1 MRGLEGTQVELFAY
15 IQLESRIPKEHPLR
29 RIKPLVDHVLSE
41 LDGEFEGLYSGMGRP
56 SIPPE
61 QLLRASLLQIL
72 YTIRSE
78 RQLVEQLD
86 YNLLF
91 RWFVGLGLEGMV
103 WDATSFTK
111 NRERLLDGGIARKFL
126 EEVIGLADTARL
138 LSEEHFTVDGTL
150 IEAWASQ
157 KSFQAKADSDDDP
170 GNFRGQKRT
179 NDSHHS
185 ITEPDARLYK
195 KGAGKEAKLCFM
207 GHVLMENRHGLVVNT
222 QTTLATGTAERE
234 AALAMVK
241 DKTGIT
247 LGGDKGYDAWQFHQD
262 LKTQKITSH
271 VAWKEDRWPGVERWE
286 ILQSRGYKISQVKR
300 KRIEEVFGWMK
311 TVGSMRKV
319 KLRGLPLV
327 SWLFDLNAAA
337 YNLTRIKNLKPRLST
352 KLQMA

>member
-1 MRGLEGTQVELFAY
+1 MRGLEGSQVELFASV
-15 IQLESRIPKEHPLR
+15 QLESRIPKDHPLR
-29 RIKPLVDHVLSE
+29 RIKALVDHVLNE
-41 LDGEFEGLYSGMGRP
+41 LDGEFEKMYSGMGRP

-91 RWFVGLGLEGMV
+91 RWFVGLGLEGFV

-126 EEVIGLADTARL
+126 EEVIRLAEVGRL
-138 LSEEHFTVDGTL
+138 LSEDHFTVDGTL

-157 KSFQAKADSDDDP
+157 KSFQAKNDSNDDP
-170 GNFRGQKRT
+170 GNFKGQKRT
-179 NDSHHS
+179 NDSHQS
-185 ITEPDARLYK
+185 VTEPDARLYK

-241 DKTGIT
+241 GKTGIT
-247 LGGDKGYDAWQFHQD
+247 LGGDKGYDAWQFQQD
-262 LKTQKITSH
+262 LKAQEVTSH

-286 ILQSRGYKISQVKR
+286 ILQSLGYTISQVKR

-311 TVGSMRKV
+311 TVGSIRKV

-337 YNLTRIKNLKPRLST
+337 YNLIRIKNLKPRLST

>member
-1 MRGLEGTQVELFAY
+1 MRGLEGSQVELFAY
-15 IQLESRIPKEHPLR
+15 VQLESRIPKDHPLR
-29 RIKPLVDHVLSE
+29 RIKALVDHVLNE
-41 LDGEFEGLYSGMGRP
+41 LDSEFEKMYSGMGRP

-91 RWFVGLGLEGMV
+91 RWFVGLGLEGLV

-126 EEVIGLADTARL
+126 EEVIRLAEEGRL
-138 LSEEHFTVDGTL
+138 LSEDHFTVDGTL

-157 KSFQAKADSDDDP
+157 KSFQAKNDSNDDP
-170 GNFRGQKRT
+170 GNFKGQKRT
-179 NDSHHS
+179 NDSHQS
-185 ITEPDARLYK
+185 VTEPDARLYK

-222 QTTLATGTAERE
+222 QATLATGTAERE

-241 DKTGIT
+241 GKTGIT

-262 LKTQKITSH
+262 LKTQEVTSH

-286 ILQSRGYKISQVKR
+286 ILQSRGYKVSQVKR

-337 YNLTRIKNLKPRLST
+337 YNLIRIKNLKPRLST